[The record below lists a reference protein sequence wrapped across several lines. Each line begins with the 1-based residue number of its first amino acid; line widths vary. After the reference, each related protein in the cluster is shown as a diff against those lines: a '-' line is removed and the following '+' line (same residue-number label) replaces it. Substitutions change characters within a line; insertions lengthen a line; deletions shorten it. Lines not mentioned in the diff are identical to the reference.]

1 MGSQGREWAHKAMD
15 EKETNMKAGD
25 LVAATALGNARFAT
39 KEPRTLPR
47 TLTLL
52 YIIVVFSA
60 KDISL

>member
-1 MGSQGREWAHKAMD
+1 MN
-15 EKETNMKAGD
+15 EKETNLKTGD
-25 LVAATALGNARFAT
+25 LVAARALGNARFAT

-60 KDISL
+60 KIDICEEVPRSPIQ